1 MHSDGS
7 RPQDSV
13 WEVCEA
19 VCGRTVFTALLYI
32 RTLKKQSTDP
42 AGTVFFECKIFL
54 FDLLKMC
61 FNNRNCH
68 HGELEYYSQIG
79 IHSTL

>member
-1 MHSDGS
+1 M
-7 RPQDSV
+7 QKNSV
-13 WEVCEA
+13 YCS
-19 VCGRTVFTALLYI
+19 ALHPYA
-32 RTLKKQSTDP
+32 KKQSTDP